1 MFGSA
6 LLYYLVLKPISLLPY
21 PLLYGLSDFFFV
33 ILYYLIPYRKKV
45 VMSNLAK
52 AFPEKSE
59 AELKIICRKF
69 YRHFCDLVLESIKN
83 FSISD
88 TEARKRFVT
97 VNPELINDYA
107 AKGQSVIVSG
117 GHYTNWELWA
127 ISGPQVLKPTMLG
140 IYKKLSNKY
149 FDQKMRESRGKFG
162 MKLIRTLDINEYLK
176 KNQDELKGVVLAF
189 DQSPSDPKKCVW
201 IKFMGMETGALYGT
215 EKFAKEHNFPV
226 IYGRMNKLK
235 RGYYSISYELIAEPP
250 YSFESGEIL
259 QRLHDEL
266 EKDIRKAP
274 EYWLWT
280 HKRWKHKRPA

>member
-33 ILYYLIPYRKKV
+33 VLYYLIPYRKKV
-45 VMSNLAK
+45 VMANLAK

-69 YRHFCDLVLESIKN
+69 YRHFCDLVLESVKN

-88 TEARKRFVT
+88 AEARKRFVT
-97 VNPELINDYA
+97 INPEVINDYA
-107 AKGQSVIVSG
+107 DKGQSVIVSG

-127 ISGPQVLKPTMLG
+127 ISGPQVLKTTLLG

-149 FDQKMRESRGKFG
+149 FDQKMIESRGKFG
-162 MKLIRTLDINEYLK
+162 MKLVRTIDVNEYLK
-176 KNQDELKGVVLAF
+176 NNKEELKGIVLAF

-201 IKFMGMETGALYGT
+201 INFMGIETGALFGT
-215 EKFAKEHNFPV
+215 EKFAKEYNYPV
-226 IYGRMNKLK
+226 IYGRMSKVK
-235 RGYYSISYELIAEPP
+235 RGYYTIKYEVISKPP
-250 YSFESGEIL
+250 YTFETGELL
-259 QRLHDEL
+259 QKLHDEL

>member
-33 ILYYLIPYRKKV
+33 VLYYLIPYRKKV
-45 VMSNLAK
+45 VMANLAK

-59 AELKIICRKF
+59 AERKIICRKF

-83 FSISD
+83 FSITD
-88 TEARKRFVT
+88 AQARKRFVT
-97 VNPELINDYA
+97 INPEVINDYA
-107 AKGQSVIVSG
+107 EKGQSVIVSG

-127 ISGPQVLKPTMLG
+127 ISGPQVLKTTLLG
-140 IYKKLSNKY
+140 IYKKLSNNY
-149 FDQKMRESRGKFG
+149 FDQKMIESRGKFG
-162 MKLIRTLDINEYLK
+162 MKLVRTVDVSEYLK
-176 KNQDELKGVVLAF
+176 NNKEELKGIVLAF

-201 IKFMGMETGALYGT
+201 INFMGIETGALFGT
-215 EKFAKEHNFPV
+215 EKFAKEYNYPV
-226 IYGRMNKLK
+226 VYGRMSKVK
-235 RGYYSISYELIAEPP
+235 RGYYTINYEVIGKPP
-250 YSFESGEIL
+250 YAFETGEIL
-259 QRLHDEL
+259 QKLHDEL
-266 EKDIRKAP
+266 EKDIRKDP

>member
-33 ILYYLIPYRKKV
+33 VLYYIIPYRKKV
-45 VMSNLAK
+45 VMANLAK

-69 YRHFCDLVLESIKN
+69 YRHFCDLVLESVKN

-88 TEARKRFVT
+88 AEARKRFVT
-97 VNPELINDYA
+97 TNPEVINDYA
-107 AKGQSVIVSG
+107 AKGQSIIVAG

-127 ISGPQVLKPTMLG
+127 ISGPQVLKTTLLG

-162 MKLIRTLDINEYLK
+162 MKLVRTVDINEYLK

-201 IKFMGMETGALYGT
+201 IKFMGIETGALFGT
-215 EKFAKEHNFPV
+215 EKFAKEYNFPV
-226 IYGRMNKLK
+226 VYGRMTKLK
-235 RGYYSISYELIAEPP
+235 RGYYSISYEVISEPP
-250 YSFESGEIL
+250 YSFESGELL